1 MAENPG
7 SRDRYLEALD
17 FIINVLKEHEQA
29 LDKSIQELET
39 VTNQR
44 ASSGV
49 SEVKV
54 EKIEQKLEDL
64 QKEVARLVGS
74 LSNVPK
80 SPSTPLSQQDPTA
93 KLPPAMS
100 PPIVQGTPSV
110 VLNCKQWED
119 FQLLA
124 LHSQILFYSI
134 KESDKVFQVEAVKGN
149 QIIAYTG
156 ELPSFSPILRIWLS
170 QQLNIVKQNLF
181 EGLIEKGK

>member
-39 VTNQR
+39 VTNLR
-44 ASSGV
+44 ASSGI
-49 SEVKV
+49 SEAKV
-54 EKIEQKLEDL
+54 EKIEQKLEGL
-64 QKEVARLVGS
+64 QKEVAKLVGS
-74 LSNVPK
+74 LSIAPK

-93 KLPPAMS
+93 KLTPAIS
-100 PPIVQGTPSV
+100 PPIVQGTPSI

-124 LHSQILFYSI
+124 MNSQTLFYSI
-134 KESDKVFQVEAVKGN
+134 KENDKVFQVEAVKGN
-149 QIIAYTG
+149 QIITYTG
-156 ELPSFSPILRIWLS
+156 GLPSFSLILRVWLS
-170 QQLNIVKQNLF
+170 QQLNIVRQNLF